1 MTTTPR
7 FRPVRSNGKPRLASV
22 SEGFL
27 ARRRAVNGAM
37 RAVLFIAASL
47 SVFVT
52 AAIVYVLV
60 TESAAFFRHVPLLD
74 FFTDTQW
81 TPMFED
87 AHFGILPLL
96 SGTLVVAG
104 TALGFAI
111 PAGLLLSIYLSEYAK
126 PQVRETVKPILEL
139 LEGVP
144 TVVYGYFALLFVT
157 PLLGRFIPELAGFNM
172 LAPGLVVGIM
182 ILPYT
187 TSVSEDAMRAVP
199 RSLREAGY
207 ALGYSRWRVAFT
219 VVVPAAFSG
228 ITAAFILAMSRAV
241 GETMVV
247 AIAAGQNPNFTFNP
261 LEGAATITAYI
272 VQISLGDL
280 PHGSIAYQSIF
291 AAGIVLFGM
300 TLVFNIAGFF
310 LRKRFREAY

>member
-1 MTTTPR
+1 M
-7 FRPVRSNGKPRLASV
+7 AYV
-22 SEGFL
+22 SAGFL
-27 ARRRAVNGAM
+27 ARRRAWNAVM
-37 RAVLFIAASL
+37 RTVLFLAANV

-52 AAIVYVLV
+52 AGIVYVLV
-60 TESAAFFRHVPLLD
+60 SESAAFFRHVPLLD

-104 TALGFAI
+104 TALLFAI
-111 PAGLLLSIYLSEYAK
+111 PAGLLLSIYLSEYASRG
-126 PQVRETVKPILEL
+126 VRETVKPILEL

-157 PLLGRFIPELAGFNM
+157 PLLRRFIPDLAGFNM

-199 RSLREAGY
+199 RSLREAAY

-291 AAGIVLFGM
+291 AAGIVLFAI